1 MNAEEY
7 RTERLMRGTQQSV
20 AEQLGVRQATISDR
34 ERGRVPITEEARRA
48 LLSLPKIRELTPPAE
63 EIVGAMNSGMPQ
75 ARYNQVHAWVV
86 GSYSYLCGIRA
97 TPVKRCEL
105 ESVSCLRC
113 RKTLAIRQ
121 REKIFATGLPTLRPA
136 GRGKRPTNSRTL
148 MNQGMTAG
156 VAKAKFL
163 PTGET
168 DLATERLRNR
178 AEPSTT
184 R

>member
-1 MNAEEY
+1 
-7 RTERLMRGTQQSV
+7 MRGTQQSV

-48 LLSLPKIRELTPPAE
+48 LLSLPKIRELTPPPAE

-121 REKIFATGLPTLRPA
+121 REKTLAPEAGFPRSVGKAASSVIFSSAPRRSSVSRSASSGASWKSATPG
-136 GRGKRPTNSRTL
+136 S
-148 MNQGMTAG
+148 
-156 VAKAKFL
+156 
-163 PTGET
+163 
-168 DLATERLRNR
+168 
-178 AEPSTT
+178 
-184 R
+184 

>member
-7 RTERLMRGTQQSV
+7 RTERLMRGTQKSV

-48 LLSLPKIRELTPPAE
+48 LLSLPKIRELNPPAE

-121 REKIFATGLPTLRPA
+121 REKTFATGPPEA
-136 GRGKRPTNSRTL
+136 GFPRSAQRDEVSGRRT
-148 MNQGMTAG
+148 A
-156 VAKAKFL
+156 
-163 PTGET
+163 
-168 DLATERLRNR
+168 ER
-178 AEPSTT
+178 
-184 R
+184 